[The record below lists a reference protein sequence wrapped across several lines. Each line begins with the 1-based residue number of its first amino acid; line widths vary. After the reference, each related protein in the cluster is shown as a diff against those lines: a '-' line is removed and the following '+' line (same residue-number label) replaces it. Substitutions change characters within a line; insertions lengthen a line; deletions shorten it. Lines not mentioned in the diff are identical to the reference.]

1 MRAQRNHGILNGT
14 MTLEHD
20 DSLPVDAGDDTALP
34 DTTTADSGVSPPR
47 RRRRID
53 VGLMIASG
61 VIAAGLLLIVFGFL
75 RAVTGDEGIDRPD
88 AIESLSPVED
98 SVQVLRQEGVVVDF
112 EFGYEA
118 VLIIDGIELPTEIL
132 GQIEAEPGQQLALPP
147 TAVFDAGNAIISFQ
161 PVDGAPIEEFTAG
174 LHEATVIYWK
184 TEDGPDTARSY
195 SWSFNVI

>member
-1 MRAQRNHGILNGT
+1 

-20 DSLPVDAGDDTALP
+20 DSVPVDADHDTALP
-34 DTTTADSGVSPPR
+34 TTTDDAAPATSDNGAPPVR

-53 VGLMIASG
+53 LGLMIASG
-61 VIAAGLLLIVFGFL
+61 VIAAGILLIAFGFL

-98 SVQVLRQEGVVVDF
+98 SVQVLRQERVVVDF

-118 VLIIDGIELPTEIL
+118 VLLIDGIELPTEIL

-147 TAVFDAGNAIISFQ
+147 TAVFDPGNAIISFQ
-161 PVDGAPIEEFTAG
+161 PVEGAPIEEFTAG